1 MSHDR
6 QFFDTF
12 MLILGAL
19 FAVTIALFFLARQI
33 HAETKGQHHLE
44 DPAVLAKT
52 SERIAPVG
60 RVVLDGE
67 ADVSAAP
74 AAAETVVAQ
83 VRTGPEV
90 DDMAGMA
97 CHTTGAGG
105 APKIG
110 DAAAWTDR
118 ISQGQA
124 TLVQHAING
133 FQGNAGYMPAKGGR
147 ADLTDDEVSSAVD
160 YMIEKSK

>member
-12 MLILGAL
+12 MLILGVL
-19 FAVTIALFFLARQI
+19 FAATIALFFLARQI

-60 RVVLDGE
+60 MVILDGE
-67 ADVSAAP
+67 ADTTAVAVVT
-74 AAAETVVAQ
+74 ETVVAQ

-90 DDMAGMA
+90 YNTACMA

-110 DAAAWTDR
+110 DSAAWADR
-118 ISQGQA
+118 LSKGQA
-124 TLVQHAING
+124 TLIEHAIKG
-133 FQGNAGYMPAKGGR
+133 FQGDAGYMPPKGGR
-147 ADLTDDEVSSAVD
+147 ADLTDDEVSAAVEF
-160 YMIEKSK
+160 MVGESQ

>member
-12 MLILGAL
+12 MLIIGAL

-33 HAETKGQHHLE
+33 HADTKGQHHLE

-60 RVVLDGE
+60 RVVLDGDT
-67 ADVSAAP
+67 DVATAAVVE
-74 AAAETVVAQ
+74 ETVVAQ
-83 VRTGPEV
+83 VRSGPEV
-90 DDMAGMA
+90 YNMACMA

-110 DAAAWTDR
+110 DADAWADR
-118 ISQGQA
+118 IAQGHA
-124 TLVQHAING
+124 TLVKHAVEG
-133 FQGNAGYMPAKGGR
+133 YQGEAGYMPPKGGR
-147 ADLTDDEVSSAVD
+147 ADLTEDEISAAID
-160 YMIEKSK
+160 YIVGESQ

>member
-1 MSHDR
+1 VSHDR

-12 MLILGAL
+12 MLIIGAL

-33 HAETKGQHHLE
+33 HADTKGQHHLE

-60 RVVLDGE
+60 RVVLDGDT
-67 ADVSAAP
+67 DVAP
-74 AAAETVVAQ
+74 AAVVEETVVAQ
-83 VRTGPEV
+83 VRSGPEV
-90 DDMAGMA
+90 YNMACMA

-110 DAAAWTDR
+110 DADAWADR
-118 ISQGQA
+118 IAQGHA
-124 TLVQHAING
+124 TLVKHAIEG
-133 FQGNAGYMPAKGGR
+133 YQGEAGYMPPKGGR
-147 ADLTDDEVSSAVD
+147 ADLTDDEISAAID
-160 YMIEKSK
+160 YIVGESQ

>member
-1 MSHDR
+1 
-6 QFFDTF
+6 
-12 MLILGAL
+12 
-19 FAVTIALFFLARQI
+19 
-33 HAETKGQHHLE
+33 
-44 DPAVLAKT
+44 
-52 SERIAPVG
+52 
-60 RVVLDGE
+60 
-67 ADVSAAP
+67 
-74 AAAETVVAQ
+74 
-83 VRTGPEV
+83 
-90 DDMAGMA
+90 MACMA

>member
-1 MSHDR
+1 MSQDR

-12 MLILGAL
+12 MLIIGAL

-33 HAETKGQHHLE
+33 HAATKGQHYLE

-67 ADVSAAP
+67 QDVAP
-74 AAAETVVAQ
+74 PPVAQEEVVAQ
-83 VRTGPEV
+83 VRSGPEV
-90 DDMAGMA
+90 YNLACMA

-110 DAAAWTDR
+110 DAAAWAER
-118 ISQGQA
+118 ISQGNA
-124 TLVQHAING
+124 TLVEHAIKG
-133 FQGNAGYMPAKGGR
+133 YQGDAGYMPPKGGR
-147 ADLTDDEVSSAVD
+147 ADLTDDEVSAAVA
-160 YMIEKSK
+160 YMVAESQ

>member
-12 MLILGAL
+12 MLILGVL
-19 FAVTIALFFLARQI
+19 FAATIALFFLARQI
-33 HAETKGQHHLE
+33 HAETKGQHYLE

-60 RVVLDGE
+60 IVILDGE
-67 ADVSAAP
+67 ADTSAVP
-74 AAAETVVAQ
+74 AATEAVVAQ
-83 VRTGPEV
+83 VRTGSEV
-90 DDMAGMA
+90 YDTACMA

-110 DAAAWTDR
+110 DSAAWTDR
-118 ISQGQA
+118 ISKGQA
-124 TLVQHAING
+124 TLVEHAING
-133 FQGNAGYMPAKGGR
+133 FQGNAGYMPPKGGR
-147 ADLTDDEVSSAVD
+147 ADLTDDEISAAVEF
-160 YMIEKSK
+160 MLGKSQ